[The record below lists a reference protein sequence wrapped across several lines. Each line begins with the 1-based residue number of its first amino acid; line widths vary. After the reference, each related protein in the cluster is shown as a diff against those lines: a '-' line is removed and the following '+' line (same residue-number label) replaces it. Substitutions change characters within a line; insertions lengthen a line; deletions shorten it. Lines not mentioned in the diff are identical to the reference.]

1 MARKKLKISNDSVQ
15 SVKMN
20 ILLKAVGSQHIDYP
34 STKEC
39 RDIYESNKFT
49 DKVSYKKKDTD
60 LIMQG
65 KNFLRY

>member
-1 MARKKLKISNDSVQ
+1 
-15 SVKMN
+15 MN